1 MIFLVFLFV
10 LFKESGYVLC
20 CFAVLVFAFFYQGYI
35 GFIIAP
41 GIIPTIHMLD
51 APVFIL
57 LILYFRQNKI
67 FYFLSA
73 IVLSLLSIMLNQQF
87 GFFLVASLIVSI
99 FLFVNEKKEGREKRI
114 WLSGTLLIMII
125 SMIVYYLSGTNPPN
139 NAFIYFLTGL
149 FSWPAHRIIIL
160 LTICYFAISYLFMF
174 MLKSSRHY
182 LKYIYLM
189 IFVYTQGLFVY
200 YYWAGL
206 VNHLPTIM
214 PFVGVQV
221 FLMVHM
227 MQKNIIANTIFNQ
240 KMGSLIKILSI
251 SVLLVLILQNGAF
264 FYRQRTL
271 FLYNFTTHKTYKWNY
286 DKARLISTINPEPIN
301 KGINIIRK
309 YSADGYGIYIISRY
323 DNLLPFLAER
333 YSLMPFF
340 EMSWHLFSDW
350 ESKQAIEML
359 RNRKPRYLFVD
370 THMGGENYMW
380 DILYPYFY
388 NESASRRGR
397 NMEMNKVFMAVSE
410 DYEKI
415 EEGPL
420 LSVYR
425 RKP

>member
-1 MIFLVFLFV
+1 
-10 LFKESGYVLC
+10 
-20 CFAVLVFAFFYQGYI
+20 
-35 GFIIAP
+35 
-41 GIIPTIHMLD
+41 
-51 APVFIL
+51 
-57 LILYFRQNKI
+57 
-67 FYFLSA
+67 
-73 IVLSLLSIMLNQQF
+73 
-87 GFFLVASLIVSI
+87 
-99 FLFVNEKKEGREKRI
+99 
-114 WLSGTLLIMII
+114 
-125 SMIVYYLSGTNPPN
+125 
-139 NAFIYFLTGL
+139 
-149 FSWPAHRIIIL
+149 
-160 LTICYFAISYLFMF
+160 
-174 MLKSSRHY
+174 
-182 LKYIYLM
+182 
-189 IFVYTQGLFVY
+189 
-200 YYWAGL
+200 
-206 VNHLPTIM
+206 
-214 PFVGVQV
+214 
-221 FLMVHM
+221 
-227 MQKNIIANTIFNQ
+227 
-240 KMGSLIKILSI
+240 
-251 SVLLVLILQNGAF
+251 
-264 FYRQRTL
+264 
-271 FLYNFTTHKTYKWNY
+271 
-286 DKARLISTINPEPIN
+286 LISTINPEPIN